1 MSNQQA
7 VQNSEV
13 VDIIMSKTLKK
24 PMIYIDESL
33 SEEEQKKE
41 YERSM
46 KLYLILWEKTKIDTD
61 EVINNY
67 QFTQGTRLTYDT
79 IKELLEA
86 EREDGLMY
94 DVNKSLIIVD
104 SPKINISNAISIYK
118 FMSNMKNSLN
128 DDSSFNIDD
137 YVEYDE

>member
-1 MSNQQA
+1 MSNQ
-7 VQNSEV
+7 VVENSEV
-13 VDIIMSKTLKK
+13 FDIIMSKTLKK

-33 SEEEQKKE
+33 PQEEQKQE
-41 YERSM
+41 YQRST
-46 KLYLILWEKTKIDTD
+46 KLYLILWEKTNVNTD
-61 EVINNY
+61 EIINDY
-67 QFTQGTRLTYDT
+67 QFIQGTRLTYEH

-104 SPKINISNAISIYK
+104 SPKINITNAISLYK
-118 FMSNMKNSLN
+118 FMSKMKETLQ
-128 DDSSFNIDD
+128 DDSLFNIDD